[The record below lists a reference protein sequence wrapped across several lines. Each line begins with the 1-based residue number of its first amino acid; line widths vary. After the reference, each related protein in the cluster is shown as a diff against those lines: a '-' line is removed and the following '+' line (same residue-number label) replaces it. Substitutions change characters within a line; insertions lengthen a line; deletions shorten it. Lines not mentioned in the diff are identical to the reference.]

1 MSFSD
6 SVLIGLGLCMLIVPL
21 VCIMAARRF
30 YRSDGAV
37 AEVEV
42 EVEAEDEV
50 LELALDQLSFDQLAK
65 EPAPAKPSGDNV
77 EFGIKPER
85 IEVSGGGSRL
95 ECQLGLLNNS
105 KTTLITVRITSDV
118 VIYRSA
124 ENQAVRP
131 SGPGMRQDTLAR
143 VDPGEKLVIP
153 AKWTLPQEFLP
164 EISASDGRSDK
175 GGDKGGV
182 FLLLRVRFLGAN
194 LPPLSQYFLI
204 GHLLPSTQ
212 LVPIRNRPEALENL
226 GMVKARKQ

>member
-37 AEVEV
+37 AEV

-105 KTTLITVRITSDV
+105 KTTLITVRISSDV

-143 VDPGEKLVIP
+143 VDPGEKLVVP

-175 GGDKGGV
+175 GGV
-182 FLLLRVRFLGAN
+182 FLLIRVRVLGAN
-194 LPPLSQYFLI
+194 LPPRSQYFLI